1 MSKKYIDNK
10 CVVKFQNENRKITMY
25 FEQDSNGE
33 LMMSMDM
40 NPEFD
45 PEKDEEPDL
54 CMLLCSSL
62 INVLN
67 PEVETKEDDKNPK
80 VYDGTD

>member
-1 MSKKYIDNK
+1 MNKKYIDNK
-10 CVVKFQNENRKITMY
+10 CVVKFQNEDRKITMY

-33 LMMSMDM
+33 LMMSMDI

-54 CMLLCSSL
+54 CMLLASTL
-62 INVLN
+62 MNVLN